1 VKTYASTFLM
11 ALAGLILH
19 TGSASASEPDCHA
32 ALSYDQ
38 YGLYAYGWCDNGD
51 PDWDFQIL
59 AMCDDHNGNP
69 TGGFVSPIVP
79 TTEVAT
85 AYCQWGYISGAVVW
99 DVIPPEDGGGD
110 EGGDD
115 GGGPGDCPLC
125 PPCPGCPIP

>member
-1 VKTYASTFLM
+1 LTTESLLGIFCPGV
-11 ALAGLILH
+11 G
-19 TGSASASEPDCHA
+19 
-32 ALSYDQ
+32 ALSP
-38 YGLYAYGWCDNGD
+38 LVFVPRHGWCDNGE
-51 PDWDFQIL
+51 PDWDFWIL